1 MRSHAEQMTRELP
14 KDVVEALRRNDW
26 FGARV
31 NLERHEDA
39 EREEALCEHEK
50 AWSELLAKFRAEC
63 EKTGGHEF
71 EDLPN
76 NGWNRP
82 HRLIGQWPRACRKC
96 GMREP
101 SPNVADQP
109 TRSP

>member
-1 MRSHAEQMTRELP
+1 MSRELP
-14 KDVVEALRRNDW
+14 KDVVEALRRDDW

-50 AWSELLAKFRAEC
+50 AWSELREKFRNAC
-63 EKTGGHEF
+63 CHGSHEF
-71 EDLPN
+71 VDLPN

-82 HRLIGQWPRACRKC
+82 HLVTGEWPRACRKC

-101 SPNVADQP
+101 SPNA
-109 TRSP
+109 